1 MLQSKI
7 SKGLNYS
14 RDAVGA
20 CASLNFYDK
29 VNAVFPTRCSSI
41 FVNID
46 TDVHWFI

>member
-7 SKGLNYS
+7 SKALNYS
-14 RDAVGA
+14 RDTVGA

-46 TDVHWFI
+46 TDVH